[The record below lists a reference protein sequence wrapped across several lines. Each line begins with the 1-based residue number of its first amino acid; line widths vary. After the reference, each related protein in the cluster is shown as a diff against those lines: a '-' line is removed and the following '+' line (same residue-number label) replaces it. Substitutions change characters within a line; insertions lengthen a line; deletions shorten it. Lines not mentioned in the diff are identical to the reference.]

1 MAEVAE
7 GASVWGTQEKVGVPQ
22 DAFACATGL
31 AVWCAGLGRR
41 GAPENRLSGFCFIL
55 ATRPTTLDRQKH
67 TLSHL
72 WLYNRLDSNLSIC
85 LDGCAAARPRT
96 RAKTAASDGGQQR
109 LAHRDVADTR
119 LVDIGGLD
127 HSVFQNK
134 GIAV

>member
-7 GASVWGTQEKVGVPQ
+7 GSVWGTPGKVRVPQ

-31 AVWCAGLGRR
+31 AVWCAGFSQR

-67 TLSHL
+67 TISHL
-72 WLYNRLDSNLSIC
+72 WLYSRLDSNLSIC
-85 LDGCAAARPRT
+85 LDGCATALART
-96 RAKTAASDGGQQR
+96 RAETAASDGGQQR
-109 LAHRDVADTR
+109 LAYRDVADTR

-127 HSVFQNK
+127 DSVFQNK